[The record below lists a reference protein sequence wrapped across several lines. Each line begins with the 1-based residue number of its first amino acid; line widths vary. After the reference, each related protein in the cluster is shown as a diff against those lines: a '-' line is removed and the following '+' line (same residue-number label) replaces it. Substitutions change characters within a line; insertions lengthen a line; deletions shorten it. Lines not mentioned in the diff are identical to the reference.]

1 MYARRRFAGVNFV
14 RHLAVKLSYTAA
26 PKPPAARAARLA
38 RSPDGRVKPATA
50 ASYLN
55 PFGQENPLMDR
66 ITLALVIA
74 QNGLRTAA
82 TLLAAKA
89 AKAEAASGTD
99 PKAKKEAAKA
109 KKLAAA
115 LSAADAG
122 ITSYLT
128 DTGS

>member
-1 MYARRRFAGVNFV
+1 
-14 RHLAVKLSYTAA
+14 
-26 PKPPAARAARLA
+26 
-38 RSPDGRVKPATA
+38 
-50 ASYLN
+50 
-55 PFGQENPLMDR
+55 MDR

-89 AKAEAASGTD
+89 AKAEAQAGSGTGAAAT
-99 PKAKKEAAKA
+99 KAKKEAAKA

-128 DTGS
+128 DTEK

>member
-1 MYARRRFAGVNFV
+1 
-14 RHLAVKLSYTAA
+14 
-26 PKPPAARAARLA
+26 
-38 RSPDGRVKPATA
+38 
-50 ASYLN
+50 
-55 PFGQENPLMDR
+55 MDR

-89 AKAEAASGTD
+89 AKAEAQSASGTGAD
-99 PKAKKEAAKA
+99 ATKAKKEAAKA

-115 LSAADAG
+115 LSAADTG

-128 DTGS
+128 DTEK

>member
-1 MYARRRFAGVNFV
+1 
-14 RHLAVKLSYTAA
+14 
-26 PKPPAARAARLA
+26 
-38 RSPDGRVKPATA
+38 
-50 ASYLN
+50 
-55 PFGQENPLMDR
+55 MDR

-82 TLLAAKA
+82 TLLTAKA
-89 AKAEAASGTD
+89 AKAEAQAGTGTGAEAA
-99 PKAKKEAAKA
+99 KAKKEAAKA

-115 LSAADAG
+115 LSAADTG

>member
-1 MYARRRFAGVNFV
+1 
-14 RHLAVKLSYTAA
+14 
-26 PKPPAARAARLA
+26 
-38 RSPDGRVKPATA
+38 
-50 ASYLN
+50 
-55 PFGQENPLMDR
+55 MDR

-89 AKAEAASGTD
+89 AKGEAGSDA
-99 PKAKKEAAKA
+99 KAKKDAAKA